1 MFDINEL
8 KEAETLEEALKLLNE
23 NNNFK
28 IICGGTDILIKL
40 RHGKME
46 SVNLLSIRNID
57 CLKGIKLLEDNT
69 ISIGAVTNFSEI
81 FRNEI
86 INEKIPIL
94 SEAAVSMGGPQIRN
108 IATIGGNICN
118 GAVSADS
125 VPALF
130 ALNALLKLKSVNGER
145 IVEIRDF
152 YNGPGKVK
160 IDKNEILT
168 EVLIKEKEYINK
180 QGKYI
185 KFTNRNAL
193 DISMLG
199 VAIVCEEN
207 KGEIN
212 DLRIALGVAAPIPLR
227 CIKAEAYGIGK
238 KYSESVINNIA
249 TIAMNESS
257 PRNSWRG
264 SKDYRLHLIK
274 TLIKKIMKEKFIYNE
289 VNFCE

>member
-1 MFDINEL
+1 MKN
-8 KEAETLEEALKLLNE
+8 TY
-23 NNNFK
+23 
-28 IICGGTDILIKL
+28 IKW
-40 RHGKME
+40 GC
-46 SVNLLSIRNID
+46 SIY
-57 CLKGIKLLEDNT
+57 GWT
-69 ISIGAVTNFSEI
+69 TNKKYS
-81 FRNEI
+81 NYW
-86 INEKIPIL
+86 
-94 SEAAVSMGGPQIRN
+94 
-108 IATIGGNICN
+108 GNICN

-238 KYSESVINNIA
+238 NTQKVLLIILQLLQWMSLAQEIHGEDLRI
-249 TIAMNESS
+249 I
-257 PRNSWRG
+257 
-264 SKDYRLHLIK
+264 DYI
-274 TLIKKIMKEKFIYNE
+274 
-289 VNFCE
+289 